1 MKAKYFNQLLLIF
14 VLCSC
19 NYRMQERKLAFD
31 IITEFN
37 LPEIINP
44 DVCATKDEIFVTNL
58 ATQTDG
64 KIYTYNYQGDLLSE
78 FGGKGDGPDEFTHI
92 FNIFYDYNKNLLG
105 IYDFYGFCIK
115 YYNAKHELVMK
126 DVLDKTMFNKVYT
139 AESSLQSHLFPK
151 DSSDKKLYYLHD
163 LHLENGNKISLKEK
177 EFLSSDDF
185 SIFKESTRIAANMD
199 FFFIWDLNGNETS
212 VEQFD
217 VEGNPVKK
225 WDLKM
230 LPRYLEN
237 IKKYNRI
244 HAGDDFILYDFQDN
258 NDVHFYDAYDFKNKY
273 LGTIRMSKPEDT
285 IPFVFKDK
293 IFMLEYNEQD
303 DEDFYVCKIL
313 KMK

>member
-1 MKAKYFNQLLLIF
+1 MKAKYFIQLLLIF
-14 VLCSC
+14 GLCSC

-31 IITEFN
+31 IISEFN
-37 LPEIINP
+37 LLRITNP
-44 DVCATKDEIFVTNL
+44 VLCASDDKVFVTNIRK
-58 ATQTDG
+58 QTDG
-64 KIYTYNYQGDLLSE
+64 EIYEYNYNGELLSK
-78 FGGKGDGPDEFTHI
+78 FGQKGAGPNEFTNI
-92 FNIFYDYNKNLLG
+92 FNLFYDYKRKLLG
-105 IYDFYGFCIK
+105 IYEPFKYSISFYNDNNSLVEKQKLKKVIFNNVFTSDSNLLRYYYSHKGENLK
-115 YYNAKHELVMK
+115 YR
-126 DVLDKTMFNKVYT
+126 
-139 AESSLQSHLFPK
+139 
-151 DSSDKKLYYLHD
+151 YLHD
-163 LHLENGNKISLKEK
+163 VYNNNSEPISIKEK
-177 EFLSSDDF
+177 EVISKGDHST
-185 SIFKESTRIAANMD
+185 FKESTRIAANMD

-225 WDLKM
+225 WDLEM

-237 IKKYNRI
+237 IKKHNRI